1 MTRTFLTLMVLLGA
15 LLGLPPSRADVLL
28 IEQVRQ
34 AGQMTLPENGQTMA
48 EVEAMFGVAQG
59 KEGPVGDPPIASW
72 TYEHWTVYFEYD
84 RVLFTVLNKGEVI
97 AKKVPDA

>member
-1 MTRTFLTLMVLLGA
+1 MFLTLIVLLFA
-15 LLGLPPSRADVLL
+15 TLGSLSAWADVLL

-34 AGQMTLPENGQTMA
+34 AGQMTLPVNGQTMT
-48 EVEAMFGVAQG
+48 EVEANFGAALSKSV
-59 KEGPVGDPPIASW
+59 PVGDPPITSW

-97 AKKVPDA
+97 QKKSG